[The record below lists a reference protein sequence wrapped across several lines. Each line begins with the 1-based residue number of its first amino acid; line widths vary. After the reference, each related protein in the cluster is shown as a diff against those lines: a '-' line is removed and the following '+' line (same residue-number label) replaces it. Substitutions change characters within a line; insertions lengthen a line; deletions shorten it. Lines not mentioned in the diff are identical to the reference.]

1 LNLLVSVIKFN
12 IGVAMIFAALFLPE
26 KLMTLKKIIILNIQA
41 ILGPRKLTIRAARTP
56 PPLNTKF
63 LQI

>member
-1 LNLLVSVIKFN
+1 
-12 IGVAMIFAALFLPE
+12 MIFAALFLPE